1 MGWVSAGEYEV
12 ALDDGR
18 VVCRNAA
25 GRRLRA
31 VPAKLKDDPAV
42 LELRALAEWLD
53 RHARECLAEVER
65 WMIRSEPVPAA
76 LLAAV
81 WGDAVWRDVLR
92 DLVVCPVDGG
102 GVAGFLRDADPDKG
116 LGLVDLDGD
125 TVRMDAAV
133 VRVPHPVLLQD
144 LDELREFAGELGVEQ
159 RVRQLHRE
167 VWRPPAAI
175 SPTAH
180 EEETYSGGEFGEL
193 RELLGRAARLGY
205 RVRGGFA
212 VLPLP
217 EDGRSIEARVWL
229 GDFYEGDGA
238 QTGPLQWCGRDGKP
252 LPLGSVGAV
261 AWSEGMRMAA
271 ALHAGRKNSDEE
283 QAA

>member
-1 MGWVSAGEYEV
+1 MGWVPAGDYEV
-12 ALDDGR
+12 SLDDGR

-42 LELRALAEWLD
+42 RELRALAEWLERHD
-53 RHARECLAEVER
+53 RACLAEAER

-76 LLAAV
+76 LLCAV
-81 WGDAVWRDVLR
+81 WPDPVWRGVLR
-92 DLVVCPVDGG
+92 DLVVCPADGDAVG
-102 GVAGFLRDADPDKG
+102 GFLRDADPDKG

-125 TVRMDAAV
+125 TVRLDASS
-133 VRVPHPVLLQD
+133 VRVPHPVLLEE
-144 LDELREFAGELGVEQ
+144 LAELREFAAELGVEQ
-159 RVRQLHRE
+159 RVPQLHRE
-167 VWRPPAAI
+167 VWRRPVAADPAA
-175 SPTAH
+175 T
-180 EEETYSGGEFGEL
+180 EEGSCAGGEFGTL

-212 VLPLP
+212 VLPLSD
-217 EDGRSIEARVWL
+217 EGRPVEARVWL
-229 GDFYEGDGA
+229 GDFFEGDGTE
-238 QTGPLQWCGRDGKP
+238 TGPLQWCGADGKP
-252 LPLGSVGAV
+252 LPLGGIGAV

-271 ALHAGRKNSDEE
+271 ALYAGRRNGDEE